1 MAHQVVR
8 RTIKVRHSPRPAKGR
23 IKAPAGGFM
32 SLMSRLNEASARL
45 QRSRPRRG
53 MA

>member
-1 MAHQVVR
+1 MAHSVVR

-23 IKAPAGGFM
+23 KAPAGGFAG
-32 SLMSRLNEASARL
+32 LLSRLNEASARL